1 MKWSSFKT
9 ICWGFG
15 GITTVT
21 VFFGLSLMAKSAG
34 PCLGAFPL
42 LFMVSFAIFNTMKK
56 TGYLSRSAG
65 NVGIASAGFL
75 NFQGFMIT
83 LDALIKD
90 PNRDFFLGYYGV
102 SFCLFGLL
110 ITLYVLYLVVQS
122 MTSANVNGG
131 MGAKSVM
138 AGSVVLTGLC
148 FSYVALTAPMQM
160 IVTGG
165 EPIINP
171 YLCFIFLGLGILL
184 GAFALIFGWRK

>member
-75 NFQGFMIT
+75 NLQGFMIT
-83 LDALIKD
+83 LDVLIAELSGNQD
-90 PNRDFFLGYYGV
+90 HVHGFLGYYGI
-102 SFCLFGLL
+102 SFCLFGLC

-122 MTSANVNGG
+122 MKSATNGG
-131 MGAKSVM
+131 TAMKGFM
-138 AGSVVLTGLC
+138 AGSVLA
-148 FSYVALTAPMQM
+148 Y
-160 IVTGG
+160 
-165 EPIINP
+165 
-171 YLCFIFLGLGILL
+171 
-184 GAFALIFGWRK
+184 